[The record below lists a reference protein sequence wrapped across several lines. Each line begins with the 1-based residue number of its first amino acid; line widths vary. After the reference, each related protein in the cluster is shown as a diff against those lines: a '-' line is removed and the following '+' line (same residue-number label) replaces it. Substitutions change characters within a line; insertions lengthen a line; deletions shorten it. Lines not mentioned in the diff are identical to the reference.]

1 MKRAQIKFCELPCIF
16 LSSIWATCK
25 QMRDVPTVK
34 ESDLLMIT
42 QPPRDRPFG
51 SSWRSNTNNSNLK
64 EKKTLLLV
72 LKRDFG
78 TISKKKKHLEGVVKA
93 GIENKRQIINIFI
106 AKMYPNTKLTFPS
119 SSFETGK
126 VCKIPLKLL
135 ICKGNHY
142 ISETRIQLR
151 IQYWDNNTIILEP
164 EFRDLMERLTMRL
177 FRI

>member
-1 MKRAQIKFCELPCIF
+1 MKRAQIKFCELRCIF

-64 EKKTLLLV
+64 EKKILLLV

-78 TISKKKKHLEGVVKA
+78 TISRKKKHLEGVVKA
-93 GIENKRQIINIFI
+93 GIENKRQIINIFYCKN
-106 AKMYPNTKLTFPS
+106 ASQHGTYLPFVLLWNGESLQNP
-119 SSFETGK
+119 FEA
-126 VCKIPLKLL
+126 V
-135 ICKGNHY
+135 
-142 ISETRIQLR
+142 
-151 IQYWDNNTIILEP
+151 
-164 EFRDLMERLTMRL
+164 DL
-177 FRI
+177 

>member
-1 MKRAQIKFCELPCIF
+1 
-16 LSSIWATCK
+16 
-25 QMRDVPTVK
+25 MRDVPTVK

-78 TISKKKKHLEGVVKA
+78 TISKKKKKKKRCCKG
-93 GIENKRQIINIFI
+93 GDWNKRQVINIFI

-151 IQYWDNNTIILEP
+151 IQYWDKNTIILEP
-164 EFRDLMERLTMRL
+164 EFRDLMERLTTRL